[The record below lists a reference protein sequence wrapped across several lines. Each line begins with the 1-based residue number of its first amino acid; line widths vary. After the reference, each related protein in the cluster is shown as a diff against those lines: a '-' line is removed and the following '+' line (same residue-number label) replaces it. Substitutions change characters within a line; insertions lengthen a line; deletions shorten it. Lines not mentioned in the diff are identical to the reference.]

1 MRRQHAGCGQ
11 PRFARRVGGVEAYL
25 RPQHGVA
32 INDSATG
39 RQDKA
44 RPVAGTGFVD
54 TLDTGEIL
62 VHELMETGRFQVVER
77 AELQHVVGEQQLQAS
92 GLTRP
97 QGRAA
102 TGRIKNCQYLI
113 KGAVTDFGHVSSDSG
128 GWSGW
133 HWDIFGG
140 SNRAVMGVILYVVD
154 VESGEVVA
162 SESIDESVRANDVS
176 VQATYGRVAFGG
188 SVFRQTPLG
197 RNGKPEDVAKA
208 ILFLASADAAGFITG
223 EYIAVN
229 GGLNISILDGW
240 WCEGYTPDN
249 GWGVVIYAR
258 GYGGNCVYTYAW
270 NEEPNVV
277 GGPVVLDGITFRLSR
292 PDRASNIVGTM
303 VVMSG
308 DETFRVGV
316 FIKPPGNDE

>member
-1 MRRQHAGCGQ
+1 MRRRIPVAIGVLVLLAAGCN
-11 PRFARRVGGVEAYL
+11 GGW
-25 RPQHGVA
+25 
-32 INDSATG
+32 G
-39 RQDKA
+39 RDADRYVKPTIAVMKFENRAPFPLGWDLGGGMQ
-44 RPVAGTGFVD
+44 
-54 TLDTGEIL
+54 EIL

-113 KGAVTDFGHVSSDSG
+113 KGTVTDFGHVSSSSG

-197 RNGKPEDVAKA
+197 RATAKVVERAVKRITRTIANRPWQPLVAQVTDDGTVV
-208 ILFLASADAAGFITG
+208 L
-223 EYIAVN
+223 N
-229 GGLNISILDGW
+229 GGRNHGLEQGNEFEVLEAGQPIQDPATGDIIGR
-240 WCEGYTPDN
+240 GP
-249 GWGVVIYAR
+249 GRQVGRVIVKEVFDAYA
-258 GYGGNCVYTYAW
+258 TATI
-270 NEEPNVV
+270 VV
-277 GGPVVLDGITFRLSR
+277 GAKSAFR
-292 PDRASNIVGTM
+292 
-303 VVMSG
+303 
-308 DETFRVGV
+308 
-316 FIKPPGNDE
+316 PGQRCRQGL